1 MTEIT
6 SAGRQLAAD
15 LANAV
20 CIEREECAAWRSRD
34 FAEDAHH
41 ESRVALAR
49 LATQSIARDAEL
61 AEAKDDLR
69 EIDQLCAENGW
80 FCNKVEP
87 RGKITA
93 IAAKHRETD
102 PLYEALFAVVELG
115 RYDTREQAALLR
127 AELAKRG
134 IELAVKP

>member
-15 LANAV
+15 LANAEGCKIPYFADDFV
-20 CIEREECAAWRSRD
+20 GERSNSLKR
-34 FAEDAHH
+34 
-41 ESRVALAR
+41 ALAR

-80 FCNKVEP
+80 FCNKADP